1 TLADLDNLRKRM
13 AAEVAAARADERRR
27 VAQQWLP
34 VVDSLDNALSHADAE
49 PAVILEGIQAV
60 REQALAILAQLGFPR
75 HTEPGARFD
84 PHQHDAVAVVPA
96 AAPPGT
102 VGDVI
107 RPGYGTGR
115 QQLRPAS
122 VVVAKESDGDHT

>member
-1 TLADLDNLRKRM
+1 
-13 AAEVAAARADERRR
+13 
-27 VAQQWLP
+27 
-34 VVDSLDNALSHADAE
+34 DAE

-102 VGDVI
+102 VADVI

-122 VVVAKESDGDHT
+122 VVVAKESDGDHTWLLRGAGSAADGQPGGDPARVPEAGPGLPP